1 MGREA
6 ETQSHVEW
14 DRPQAWQPSFIPPL
28 VQSSR
33 QPSPRKLLGET

>member
-14 DRPQAWQPSFIPPL
+14 DRPQAWQPSFIPPPRPEL
-28 VQSSR
+28 PPTQSS
-33 QPSPRKLLGET
+33 